1 MNINPFDL
9 LKNAQK
15 FQEQMGSLQEKLEAI
30 TATASSGGGMVEVNL
45 NGRLELLALRI
56 APEVVDPAD
65 VEMLQDLIIAAFTA
79 AMAKVKEAV
88 NAEMGALAG
97 GMGIPGF
104 PGFPGV
110 S

>member
-1 MNINPFDL
+1 
-9 LKNAQK
+9 
-15 FQEQMGSLQEKLEAI
+15 
-30 TATASSGGGMVEVNL
+30 
-45 NGRLELLALRI
+45 LELLALRI

-88 NAEMGALAG
+88 NAEMGVLAG